1 MSTKSVYSIR
11 VPEGLR
17 QMMKEMNE
25 VNWQEEITRLV
36 EDLVKSKRKERLLA
50 EAKELREK
58 MTVEVSAGELLREDR
73 NAR

>member
-1 MSTKSVYSIR
+1 
-11 VPEGLR
+11 
-17 QMMKEMNE
+17 MMKEMNE

-36 EDLVKSKRKERLLA
+36 EDLVKSKRKGLLLA

-73 NAR
+73 DAR

>member
-1 MSTKSVYSIR
+1 MSTKPVYSIR
-11 VPEGLR
+11 LPAGLR
-17 QMMKEMNE
+17 QLMKEMTE

-73 NAR
+73 DA